1 MAGLVGATPDGL
13 KSDTSF
19 LTVRLQYFTVCD
31 NIGNVTLRARLTA
44 AFLGVVLGPVL
55 LGAVF
60 VGTTV
65 TELAHERAR
74 DRLAAGAGAV
84 RAEIAARCD
93 RLESAATSAALLAA
107 DGRTLSAPVDGG
119 LATSVV
125 LVDATGAVRASAGP
139 PAPAAWADCTSPR
152 GRAADAPAIGV
163 RVERR
168 DRDGTLLGY
177 AVATAPVDDALLQ
190 ALTRAGG
197 VAVRQ
202 DNRDN
207 EASAGRVRYRLEPA
221 DGQPLHLLLGTD
233 PAPQNRLYALL
244 VAVVTAAALLA
255 LLAAA
260 WLARSTTRP
269 LTELVSA
276 AERVSAGDLTVRVR
290 VYGGDEVGRL
300 GATFNRMVRDLRHY
314 VRALRASRDQLR
326 NHLALLGDTL
336 SGTHDLSRILH
347 VTLHTARSA
356 AGARAGVVLLYD
368 PATRML
374 VAQCTAGTLP
384 GSVDLAGIRL
394 KPGEGLLGVVA
405 DNGVPAHGR
414 ITPETDLAPCEPSA
428 ETYVAV
434 PFAAPE
440 PAVVLDGESTDTA
453 WGVLALYDRLGPDEF
468 TETDVSTLATFAAQ
482 AAVAL
487 DNVRLHEEAQRLSL
501 TDPLTGLFNY
511 RYLRESLRRELE
523 RAGRFGRHLAVL
535 ALDLDHF
542 KDVNDTYGHDV
553 GDVVLAEVARRL
565 RSLTREVDVAFRRG
579 GEEFVIL
586 LPETDAAG
594 GAALASRLA
603 GEVRQTPVYTR
614 DHAINVTVSI
624 GVAVFPEH
632 GTTGSVVLEAADRA
646 LYAAKAAGRDACRT
660 ADAGGRHAADAA
672 RLVPQPAS
680 PHGAGDRGAH
690 GAASASLPMTGAS
703 RGTQPTQR
711 AHGG

>member
-13 KSDTSF
+13 KSDTTF
-19 LTVRLQYFTVCD
+19 LTVRLRYLTVCD
-31 NIGNVTLRARLTA
+31 SIEDVTLRARLTA

-65 TELAHERAR
+65 TELAQDRAR

-107 DGRTLSAPVDGG
+107 DGRTFSAPVDGG

-125 LVDATGAVRASAGP
+125 LLDPDGTVRASAGP
-139 PAPAAWADCTSPR
+139 PAPAVWADCAGPS
-152 GRAADAPAIGV
+152 GRNADAPALGV
-163 RVERR
+163 RVQRR
-168 DRDGTLLGY
+168 DRAGTVLGY
-177 AVATAPVDDALLQ
+177 AVATAPVDDAMLQ
-190 ALTRAGG
+190 ALTGAGG
-197 VAVRQ
+197 VAVR
-202 DNRDN
+202 RDG
-207 EASAGRVRYRLEPA
+207 SAADPGRLRYRLEPT
-221 DGQPLHLLLGTD
+221 DGQPLRLLLGTD
-233 PAPQNRLYALL
+233 PAPQNGLYALL
-244 VAVVTAAALLA
+244 VAVVTVAALLA
-255 LLAAA
+255 LLAARR
-260 WLARSTTRP
+260 LARSTTRP

-300 GATFNRMVRDLRHY
+300 GATFNRMVRDLRGY

-356 AGARAGVVLLYD
+356 TGAQAGVVLLYD
-368 PATRML
+368 PTTRML
-374 VAQCTAGTLP
+374 VAQCAV
-384 GSVDLAGIRL
+384 GSLDLAGLRL
-394 KPGEGLLGVVA
+394 KPGEGLLGAVA
-405 DNGVPAHGR
+405 DSGVPAHGR
-414 ITPETDLAPCEPSA
+414 ITAETTLAPREPHA
-428 ETYVAV
+428 ETFVAV

-440 PAVVLDGESTDTA
+440 PAHVLDGESTDKA

-468 TETDVSTLATFAAQ
+468 TAADVSTLATFAAQ

-501 TDPLTGLFNY
+501 TDALTGLFNY

-523 RAGRFGRHLAVL
+523 RAARFGRHLAVV

-542 KDVNDTYGHDV
+542 KDVNDTYGHDI
-553 GDVVLAEVARRL
+553 GDVVLAEVARRI
-565 RSLTREVDVAFRRG
+565 RAVTREVDVAFRRG

-594 GAALASRLA
+594 GAALARRLA
-603 GEVRQTPVYTR
+603 GEVRNAPVYAR

-632 GTTGSVVLEAADRA
+632 GATGSVVLEAADRA

-660 ADAGGRHAADAA
+660 ADTGAHRAAA
-672 RLVPQPAS
+672 VPPPQP
-680 PHGAGDRGAH
+680 
-690 GAASASLPMTGAS
+690 TGAS
-703 RGTQPTQR
+703 RGTQPTRR

>member
-1 MAGLVGATPDGL
+1 
-13 KSDTSF
+13 
-19 LTVRLQYFTVCD
+19 
-31 NIGNVTLRARLTA
+31 VTLRARLTA

-65 TELAHERAR
+65 TELARDRAR

-107 DGRTLSAPVDGG
+107 DGRTLAAPVDGG

-139 PAPAAWADCTSPR
+139 PAPAAWADCANPS
-152 GRAADAPAIGV
+152 GQAAAAPAIGI

-197 VAVRQ
+197 VAVR
-202 DNRDN
+202 RDN
-207 EASAGRVRYRLEPA
+207 DPSAGRVRYRLEPA

-233 PAPQNRLYALL
+233 PAPQYRLYALL

-290 VYGGDEVGRL
+290 VNGGDEVGRL
-300 GATFNRMVRDLRHY
+300 GTTFNRMVRDLRHY

-374 VAQCTAGTLP
+374 VAQCTAGALP
-384 GSVDLAGIRL
+384 GSPDLGGIRL
-394 KPGEGLLGVVA
+394 KPGEGLLGGVA

-414 ITPETDLAPCEPSA
+414 VTGDTDLAPCEPRA

-468 TETDVSTLATFAAQ
+468 SETDVSTLATFAAQ

-523 RAGRFGRHLAVL
+523 RAARFGRNLAVL

-553 GDVVLAEVARRL
+553 GDVVLAEVARRV
-565 RSLTREVDVAFRRG
+565 RGVTREVDVAFRRG

-586 LPETDAAG
+586 LPETDTAG

-603 GEVRQTPVYTR
+603 GEVRHTPVFTR

-632 GTTGSVVLEAADRA
+632 GTTGAVVLEAADRA

-660 ADAGGRHAADAA
+660 ADGSGRHSVDATGARHAADAA

-680 PHGAGDRGAH
+680 PHGADDRGAQ
-690 GAASASLPMTGAS
+690 GGPSTSVPKTGAS
-703 RGTQPTQR
+703 RGTQPTRR